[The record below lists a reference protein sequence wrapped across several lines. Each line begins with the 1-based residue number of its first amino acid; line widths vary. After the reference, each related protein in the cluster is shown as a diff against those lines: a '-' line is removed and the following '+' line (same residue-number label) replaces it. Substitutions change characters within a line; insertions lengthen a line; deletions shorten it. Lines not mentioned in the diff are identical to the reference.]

1 MPGHKKQAGSTPIS
15 TPVVEVAAR
24 CIEQGAGCRT
34 MLCHAVLCCRVLV
47 PNKTIEIRLDKLD
60 DAYGSPGLEDIE
72 RFSRALAE
80 VGGVWIGVSVWRR
93 RQGGRRHPQ
102 SSASSGILAVLVSC
116 GQP

>member
-1 MPGHKKQAGSTPIS
+1 MHSSRI
-15 TPVVEVAAR
+15 
-24 CIEQGAGCRT
+24 GCLLHRKGRR
-34 MLCHAVLCCRVLV
+34 LPYHAVCHAVLRCRVLA

-93 RQGGRRHPQ
+93 RQGGR
-102 SSASSGILAVLVSC
+102 
-116 GQP
+116 